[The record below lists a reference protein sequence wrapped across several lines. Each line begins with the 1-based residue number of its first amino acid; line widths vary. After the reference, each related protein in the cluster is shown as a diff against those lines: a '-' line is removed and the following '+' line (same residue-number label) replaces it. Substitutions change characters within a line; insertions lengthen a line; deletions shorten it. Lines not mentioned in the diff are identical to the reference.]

1 VAWYDAELNSMVI
14 GKKNGQWI
22 IKVCYI
28 YIAVLLIFSMIG
40 DRGLIASYRLWKEGT
55 NIDQE
60 IGNLQQDVQNLQNQV
75 QKFRSDDRTI
85 EQYAREK
92 LNMSGDNEIQFIFK

>member
-1 VAWYDAELNSMVI
+1 MVI
-14 GKKNGQWI
+14 AKKNRQWV

-28 YIAVLLIFSMIG
+28 YVALLLVFSLIG
-40 DRGLIASYRLWKEGT
+40 DRGLMASYRLWKEKKT
-55 NIDQE
+55 LNQE
-60 IGNLQQDVQNLQNQV
+60 IHSLKIEIGELQDQV
-75 QKFRSDDRTI
+75 QKFRNDDRTI